1 MSGANATTRAPAVGA
16 STISVKRSA
25 IAASRDGASSGY
37 RGKHTAT
44 PDPNPGCEASRQL
57 GEPAC
62 GNSAPRHKLPTPWYR
77 RTTNVPEPIKHI
89 YGVVSSGLADVPAGA
104 QQCSPRVPGASP
116 LGLVP
121 AGISAGMV
129 VHAPASVIE
138 RRRVLALALRALAPG
153 APLVAIAHNTK
164 GGTRL
169 VKELEAFGCS
179 VTSEHKRHHRIV
191 RTARPE
197 HLHGLQDAIDDGDAI
212 FLPELG
218 LWSQPGLFNWDRIDP
233 GSALLLEQLP
243 VLTGRGADLGCGTG
257 VLARAVRE
265 KNPAAILH
273 LIDIDARALDMARRN
288 VPGDGIS
295 LHWADVRTARVAG
308 SSPVGERE
316 PGTPLVDSLPAGLD
330 FVVCNPPFHDA
341 GEEDKSLGKLFIDRA
356 ADMLRPGG
364 QLWLTANR
372 HLPYEAILR
381 ERFET
386 VEPIADRAGFKV
398 YAATKATG
406 RTQAAAR
413 EASRRASSFAA
424 ESRPARKGA
433 GRSGHR

>member
-1 MSGANATTRAPAVGA
+1 M
-16 STISVKRSA
+16 
-25 IAASRDGASSGY
+25 
-37 RGKHTAT
+37 
-44 PDPNPGCEASRQL
+44 
-57 GEPAC
+57 
-62 GNSAPRHKLPTPWYR
+62 
-77 RTTNVPEPIKHI
+77 PEPIKHI
-89 YGVVSSGLADVPAGA
+89 YGVVSAGLAEVPAGA

-121 AGISAGMV
+121 AGSSAGMV

-169 VKELEAFGCS
+169 VKELEAFGCGT
-179 VTSEHKRHHRIV
+179 VSEHKRHHRIV
-191 RTARPE
+191 RAVRPE
-197 HLHGLQDAIDDGDAI
+197 HVHGLQDAIDDGDAI

-218 LWSQPGLFNWDRIDP
+218 FWSQPGLFNWDRVDP
-233 GSALLLEQLP
+233 GSALLLEHLP
-243 VLTGRGADLGCGTG
+243 VLTGCGADLGCGIG

-265 KNPAAILH
+265 KNPATVLH
-273 LIDIDARALDMARRN
+273 LIDIDARALDIARRN
-288 VPGDGIS
+288 VPGDGIV
-295 LHWADVRTARVAG
+295 LHWTDVRTARIAG
-308 SSPVGERE
+308 PSPAGERPTE
-316 PGTPLVDSLPAGLD
+316 MPLIGVLPAGLD

-341 GEEDKSLGKLFIDRA
+341 GEEDQSLGKLFIERA

-372 HLPYEAILR
+372 HLPYEVILR

-386 VEPIADRAGFKV
+386 VEAIADRAGFKV
-398 YAATKATG
+398 FAATKATG
-406 RTQAAAR
+406 RNQAATR

-424 ESRPARKGA
+424 DSRPTRKGG
-433 GRSGHR
+433 GRSGLDTGATDSRPTRKGSGRSGRR